1 MIRTDKTLNC
11 KKEATRL
18 AKTVCPLTGVTV
30 KQIFSRSRH
39 DEVAL
44 TRQILMMRMTNR
56 GWSLSAVGRSF
67 ERDHGTVI
75 HARKAVMDRYKRA
88 TRATKVIN
96 MLANNG
102 IIVLEDGQGT

>member
-1 MIRTDKTLNC
+1 M
-11 KKEATRL
+11 
-18 AKTVCPLTGVTV
+18 
-30 KQIFSRSRH
+30 
-39 DEVAL
+39 
-44 TRQILMMRMTNR
+44 
-56 GWSLSAVGRSF
+56 GRSF

-75 HARKAVMDRYKRA
+75 HARKAVMDRYKRD